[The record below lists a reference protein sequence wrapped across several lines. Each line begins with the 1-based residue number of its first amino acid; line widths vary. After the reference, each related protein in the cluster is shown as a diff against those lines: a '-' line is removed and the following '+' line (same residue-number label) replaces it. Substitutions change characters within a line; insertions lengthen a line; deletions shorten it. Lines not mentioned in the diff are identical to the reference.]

1 MPRYALYVAAMIV
14 AGLAFPAAA
23 SAATARVTADLNM
36 RAGPSTGFPVVTTVS
51 DGAEVGVHGC
61 VKGYSWCDVTW
72 AGNRGW
78 VYAAYLTYPYH
89 DRYVPIVEYGD
100 EIDLPIIAFSV
111 GTYWDDYYRGRPWY
125 HRRDHWRSVWHG
137 HHHHRHHVRHRS
149 HHRAAHHRHHRRHAV
164 HRSHHRRHGVTH
176 HRRHRHGRHH
186 IRRHGHHHAHHRRSH
201 HAGHRRHGGH
211 HGHHVRRRH
220 H

>member
-1 MPRYALYVAAMIV
+1 MIV

-36 RAGPSTGFPVVTTVS
+36 RAGPSTDFPVVTTLN
-51 DGAEVGVHGC
+51 DGAEVAVHGC

-89 DRYVPIVEYGD
+89 DRYVPIFEYGD
-100 EIDLPIIAFSV
+100 EIHLPIIAFSV

-137 HHHHRHHVRHRS
+137 GHHHRHHVRHRS
-149 HHRAAHHRHHRRHAV
+149 HHRAVHHRHHRRHAV
-164 HRSHHRRHGVTH
+164 HRSHHRRHRAAH
-176 HRRHRHGRHH
+176 HRRHRHVRHH
-186 IRRHGHHHAHHRRSH
+186 VRRHADHARGH

>member
-1 MPRYALYVAAMIV
+1 MPRYALYVAAMIA

-36 RAGPSTGFPVVTTVS
+36 RAGPSTDFPVVTTVN
-51 DGAEVGVHGC
+51 DGARVGVHGC

-78 VYAAYLTYPYH
+78 VYATYLTYPYH

-125 HRRDHWRSVWHG
+125 HSRNHWRSVWHG
-137 HHHHRHHVRHRS
+137 GDHRGHHVRHRS
-149 HHRAAHHRHHRRHAV
+149 HHRAVNHRHRGRHAV

-176 HRRHRHGRHH
+176 HRRHRAGRHHVRHHASH
-186 IRRHGHHHAHHRRSH
+186 IRRHHVS
-201 HAGHRRHGGH
+201 HRRHGGNR
-211 HGHHVRRRH
+211 GHHMQRRH

>member
-1 MPRYALYVAAMIV
+1 MIL

-36 RAGPSTGFPVVTTVS
+36 RAGPSTGFPVVTTVN

-137 HHHHRHHVRHRS
+137 HHHHHRHHVRHRS

-186 IRRHGHHHAHHRRSH
+186 IRRHGHHHARHHAHHRRSH